1 MLFDLKLKIM
11 AQLSLV
17 SFVIKFNINVCMSLN
32 LDFLRFQY
40 FKESQDLQLVVGM
53 IIVNPTQS
61 PFLNCMLYVL

>member
-11 AQLSLV
+11 AQLTWV
-17 SFVIKFNINVCMSLN
+17 SFVIKFNINV
-32 LDFLRFQY
+32 FQY